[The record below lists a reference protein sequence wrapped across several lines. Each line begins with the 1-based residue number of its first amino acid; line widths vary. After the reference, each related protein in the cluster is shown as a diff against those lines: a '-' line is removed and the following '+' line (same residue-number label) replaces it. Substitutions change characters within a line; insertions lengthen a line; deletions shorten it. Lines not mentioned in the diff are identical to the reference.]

1 MSNILVTGGAGFIGS
16 NIAEKLIHLKHRIVI
31 LDDLSTGKRENLA
44 SFIDNPLCRFV
55 EGTILDVKI
64 LENLLREEGIEYIL
78 HQAARPS
85 VAKSVA
91 DPLKT
96 NEINVNGTLNVL
108 QAALEGG
115 VKRVVVASSSSI
127 YGDTPELPKRESM
140 PHNPQSPYAIT
151 KVIKELYLK
160 NFYRIYGLST
170 VGLRY
175 FNVYGKRQ
183 DPHSDY
189 AAVIPKFITQ
199 ALKNENLT
207 IEDDGLQTRDFTY
220 IEDVVAAN
228 ILATKTEKET
238 GGMCFNVACGERTS
252 IQSLAEKIIKLTD
265 SQSKITYRER
275 RPGDI
280 KNSLADVSLAGKY
293 LGYRPGYNLNRGLK
307 KVIPWYIKELK
318 KHDCRIN
325 T

>member
-16 NIAEKLIHLKHRIVI
+16 NIAEKLVNLKHRIVI
-31 LDDLSTGKRENLA
+31 LDDFSTGKRKNLG
-44 SFIDNPLCRFV
+44 SFIDSPLCRFV
-55 EGTILDVKI
+55 EGTILNGKQ
-64 LENLLREEGIEYIL
+64 LESLLREERIEYIL

-108 QAALEGG
+108 QAALEEG

-160 NFYRIYGLST
+160 NFYRIYGLNT

-183 DPHSDY
+183 DPDSDY
-189 AAVIPKFITQ
+189 AAVIPKFINQ
-199 ALKNENLT
+199 ALKNEDLT
-207 IEDDGLQTRDFTY
+207 IEDDG
-220 IEDVVAAN
+220 
-228 ILATKTEKET
+228 
-238 GGMCFNVACGERTS
+238 S
-252 IQSLAEKIIKLTD
+252 
-265 SQSKITYRER
+265 
-275 RPGDI
+275 GDI
-280 KNSLADVSLAGKY
+280 DIRDVGGDLTIEEDGSGGIYIREVGGDVAIDEDGSGTIDIRRVGRDVNIGQDASPTRRDLSLMTICPEPRVLFSTRAGGFIV
-293 LGYRPGYNLNRGLK
+293 LFHLWR
-307 KVIPWYIKELK
+307 
-318 KHDCRIN
+318 
-325 T
+325 